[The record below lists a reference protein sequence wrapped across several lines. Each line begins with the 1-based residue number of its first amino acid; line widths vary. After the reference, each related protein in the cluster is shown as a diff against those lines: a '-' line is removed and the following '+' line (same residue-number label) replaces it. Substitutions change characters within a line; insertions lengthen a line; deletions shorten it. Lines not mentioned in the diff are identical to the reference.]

1 MIYVIG
7 IGSGEKDSMTF
18 GAWAALEKCDVILGY
33 RKYVELIRKY
43 FPEKIFREYSMREE
57 IKRCEYALKISRE
70 NPQQIIGLISSGDS
84 GIYGMAGLILELAD
98 ANGDSQIEIKIIAGV
113 SASSIC
119 ASILGAP
126 LMNDYVVL
134 SLSDL
139 LTGWEI
145 IERRIRAACLG
156 DFVIC
161 VFNPVSKSPK
171 RRENFRRACEIM
183 LEYKTPDTPCGFV
196 PNGGRY
202 GESCEI
208 MTLSEIADCESE
220 LDMFCTLIIGNSQ
233 SRIINGKFVTRR
245 GYDM

>member
-18 GAWAALEKCDVILGY
+18 EAWAALERCDVILGY
-33 RKYVELIRKY
+33 RKYIELIRNY
-43 FPEKIFREYSMREE
+43 FPGKTFREYSMREE
-57 IKRCEYALKISRE
+57 VKRCEYALKISRE
-70 NPQQIIGLISSGDS
+70 NPEKIIGLISSGDS

-98 ANGDSQIEIKIIAGV
+98 GDSQIEIIPGV

-139 LTGWEI
+139 LTSWEI

-171 RRENFRRACEIM
+171 RRENFRRACEII

-196 PNGGRY
+196 RNGGRD

-208 MTLSEIADCESE
+208 MTLSEIADYE